1 MLSLR
6 FATRTITRT
15 APRRFSTTVP
25 PPKPGPGTPP
35 SDGSKNTA
43 LYVGTAALG
52 LGGLYYYY
60 VISDP
65 RVRGDAERMKQKS
78 RELGD
83 AAKDSAHNKLHQGQD
98 KADEYRAS
106 GKEKLEMTR
115 QEAERAKDDVKSRV
129 LGTQKD
135 VRSAVSE
142 YGHDAQRKF
151 DEYKTSA
158 SNTLVDARDG
168 TEKKLEE
175 AKVTGSSWFG
185 WGSDKAD
192 EARQGGAEKVKE
204 GAENVKQKADKYS

>member
-1 MLSLR
+1 
-6 FATRTITRT
+6 
-15 APRRFSTTVP
+15 
-25 PPKPGPGTPP
+25 
-35 SDGSKNTA
+35 
-43 LYVGTAALG
+43 
-52 LGGLYYYY
+52 
-60 VISDP
+60 
-65 RVRGDAERMKQKS
+65 MKQKS

-98 KADEYRAS
+98 KVDEYRVRAVQLSKLSYTSEANRSQAS

-115 QEAERAKDDVKSRV
+115 QEAERAKDDAKSRV
-129 LGTQKD
+129 AGARRD
-135 VRSAVSE
+135 VKSTVSE

-168 TEKKLEE
+168 TERKLEE
-175 AKVTGSSWFG
+175 AKATGSSWFG

-192 EARQGGAEKVKE
+192 ETRKGGVEKVKE